1 MQLII
6 GGIIGFLI
14 GAAILFFVQKSK
26 IDRKEKQL
34 QRMQKKLEQSEQDY
48 ENRLQSTVMSLQ
60 SESERQTSEKVE
72 KLKQKNQV
80 AIEELEQKN
89 INKIEELERANFNQI
104 DKLEKSYEAKNQEL
118 EEAHEAKIQELKAS
132 HKIKLEETVNSLK
145 QEYENKLKQLD
156 RAKEE
161 TKKNQAKAFDDLLEG
176 LPSLDNIDVD
186 EEGFNEILT
195 VSDEEKDYFSDGET
209 GLTELLKIT
218 PENLSLQKTDLTV
231 ADNNDEIQ
239 QLANFFE
246 DLPAFDEEGLGL
258 DLELEGET
266 NQTKNNDSVLNNDS
280 LLDLEQKPLEEEIK
294 RLSDLLDAFPPITE
308 DKDSENNNNN
318 NQ

>member
-6 GGIIGFLI
+6 GGVIGFLI
-14 GAAILFFVQKSK
+14 GAVILFFVQKSK
-26 IDRKEKQL
+26 INRKEKQL

-60 SESERQTSEKVE
+60 SESERQTSEKIE
-72 KLKQKNQV
+72 NLKQKNQF

-104 DKLEKSYEAKNQEL
+104 DRLEKSY
-118 EEAHEAKIQELKAS
+118 EAKIQELKAS
-132 HKIKLEETVNSLK
+132 HKIKLEEMVNSLK

-156 RAKEE
+156 RVKEE

-195 VSDEEKDYFSDGET
+195 VSDEEKDYFPDGET

-231 ADNNDEIQ
+231 ADNNDDEIQ

-266 NQTKNNDSVLNNDS
+266 NQTKNNDSVLNDDS

-308 DKDSENNNNN
+308 EKDSENNNNN

>member
-6 GGIIGFLI
+6 GGVIGFLI
-14 GAAILFFVQKSK
+14 GAVILFFVQKSK
-26 IDRKEKQL
+26 INRKEKQL

-60 SESERQTSEKVE
+60 SESERQTSEKIE
-72 KLKQKNQV
+72 NLKQKNQV

-104 DKLEKSYEAKNQEL
+104 DRLEKSY
-118 EEAHEAKIQELKAS
+118 EAKIQELKAS
-132 HKIKLEETVNSLK
+132 HKIKLEEMVNSLK

-195 VSDEEKDYFSDGET
+195 VSDEEKDYFPDGET

-231 ADNNDEIQ
+231 ADNNDDEIQ

-266 NQTKNNDSVLNNDS
+266 NQTKNNDSVLNDDS

-308 DKDSENNNNN
+308 EKDSENNNNN